1 MSWIQNI
8 NIEIAGRPYPF
19 KVNREEDEERIRKA
33 GKLISEK
40 LFQLKQRYSDKD
52 VQDLLAFAALQFAVK
67 TIELESKAGSTE
79 QVSRLNHLD
88 EQLVAFLEKCD
99 DSKVL

>member
-1 MSWIQNI
+1 MSWMQNI

-19 KVNREEDEERIRKA
+19 RVNREEDEQRIRKA
-33 GKLISEK
+33 GKLINEK

-67 TIELESKAGSTE
+67 TIEIESKAGSTE
-79 QVSRLNHLD
+79 QVDRLKQLD
-88 EQLVAFLEKCD
+88 EQLETFLRKCD
-99 DSKVL
+99 DS